1 LIVAKS
7 VAEYLV
13 PVKAFLGCETPDE
26 WIAFASREDQLPA
39 LLADHANCE
48 LKAAQTA
55 QALMWRYGTP
65 RTHAEVDAG
74 GLQASMLHKLSRLA
88 REELRHFEQVL
99 NIMKK
104 LSLPYVA
111 VPASRYATGMIAAAD
126 KREPQ
131 ALVDK
136 LIIGAFIEARSCER
150 FAKLAPNLPSMVA
163 DFYVSL
169 LKSESRHFGDYL
181 ALAEAYTGASIDAR
195 VAHFR
200 CVEAELVQSED
211 AEFRFHSGVPAQVA

>member
-1 LIVAKS
+1 MAKT
-7 VAEYLV
+7 VAEYLA
-13 PVKAFLGCETPDE
+13 PVHAFLGCETPDA
-26 WIAFASREDQLPA
+26 WIAFAARQDQLPA

-65 RTHAEVDAG
+65 RPHSAVDATG
-74 GLQASMLHKLSRLA
+74 HQAAMLHKLSRLA

-104 LSLPYVA
+104 LSMSYEA
-111 VPASRYATGMIAAAD
+111 VPASRYATGMIAAAEKND
-126 KREPQ
+126 PQ

-150 FAKLAPNLPSMVA
+150 FAKLAPHLPKLVA
-163 DFYVSL
+163 DFYISL
-169 LKSESRHFGDYL
+169 LKSESRHFTDYL
-181 ALAEAYTGASIDAR
+181 ALAESFAGQPIDQR
-195 VAHFR
+195 VNYFR
-200 CVEAELVQSED
+200 DVEASLVESED
-211 AEFRFHSGVPAQVA
+211 AEFRFHSGVPAEVA

>member
-1 LIVAKS
+1 MAKT
-7 VAEYLV
+7 VTEYLE
-13 PVKAFLGCETPDE
+13 PVLDFLACETPDA

-65 RTHAEVDAG
+65 RTIRAVDASG
-74 GLQASMLHKLSRLA
+74 GQATMLHKLSRLA

-104 LSLPYVA
+104 LSVPYVA
-111 VPASRYATGMIAAAD
+111 VPASRYATGMIEAAA
-126 KREPQ
+126 KQEPQ

-150 FAKLAPNLPSMVA
+150 FAKLAPYLPAQVA
-163 DFYVSL
+163 AFYVSL
-169 LKSESRHFGDYL
+169 LKSESRHFSDYL
-181 ALAEAYTGASIDAR
+181 ALAETFAGQDITER

-200 CVEAELVQSED
+200 QVEQRLVLTED
-211 AEFRFHSGVPAQVA
+211 AEFRFHSGVPVEAA

>member
-1 LIVAKS
+1 MAKTI
-7 VAEYLV
+7 AEYLQ
-13 PVKAFLGCETPDE
+13 PVHAFLACETPDP
-26 WIAFASREDQLPA
+26 WIAYAAREDQLPA

-48 LKAAQTA
+48 MKAAQTA

-65 RTHAEVDAG
+65 RTNSAVDTSG
-74 GLQASMLHKLSRLA
+74 SQASMLHKLSRLA

-104 LSLPYVA
+104 LGLPYVA
-111 VPASRYATGMIAAAD
+111 VPASRYATGMIAAAEKHD
-126 KREPQ
+126 PQ

-150 FAKLAPNLPSMVA
+150 FAKLAPHLPPLVA
-163 DFYVSL
+163 DFYISL
-169 LKSESRHFGDYL
+169 LKSESRHFSDYL
-181 ALAEAYTGASIDAR
+181 ALAEIFAGTNIDAR

-200 CVEAELVQSED
+200 QVEASLVLSED
-211 AEFRFHSGVPAQVA
+211 AEFRFHSGIPLEAA

>member
-1 LIVAKS
+1 MAKT
-7 VAEYLV
+7 VAEYLQ
-13 PVKAFLGCETPDE
+13 PVHAFLACETPDP
-26 WIAFASREDQLPA
+26 WIAYASREDQLPA

-48 LKAAQTA
+48 MKAAQTA

-65 RTHAEVDAG
+65 RTNSAVDTAG
-74 GLQASMLHKLSRLA
+74 SQASMLHKLSRLA

-104 LSLPYVA
+104 LGLPYVA
-111 VPASRYATGMIAAAD
+111 VPASRYATGMIAAAEKHD
-126 KREPQ
+126 PQ

-150 FAKLAPNLPSMVA
+150 FAKLAPHLPPLVA
-163 DFYVSL
+163 DFYISL
-169 LKSESRHFGDYL
+169 LKSESRHFSDYL
-181 ALAEAYTGASIDAR
+181 ALAQAFATTNIEAR

-200 CVEAELVQSED
+200 KVEASLVLSED
-211 AEFRFHSGVPAQVA
+211 AEFRFHSGIPVEAA

>member
-1 LIVAKS
+1 MAKTIS
-7 VAEYLV
+7 EYLE
-13 PVKAFLGCETPDE
+13 PVHNFLACETPDA

-65 RTHAEVDAG
+65 RTLAAVDANSG
-74 GLQASMLHKLSRLA
+74 QATMLHKLSRLA

-99 NIMKK
+99 NVMKK
-104 LSLPYVA
+104 LSVPYVA

-126 KREPQ
+126 KQEPQ
-131 ALVDK
+131 ALIDK

-150 FAKLAPNLPSMVA
+150 FAKLAPHLPTLVA

-181 ALAEAYTGASIDAR
+181 ALAESFAGHDISDR

-200 CVEAELVQSED
+200 HVEAELVRTED
-211 AEFRFHSGVPAQVA
+211 AQFRFHSGVPVEAA

>member
-1 LIVAKS
+1 MAKS

-13 PVKAFLGCETPDE
+13 PVRAFLGCETPDE
-26 WIAFASREDQLPA
+26 WIVFAAREDQLPA

-65 RTHAEVDAG
+65 RTHAEVDASG
-74 GLQASMLHKLSRLA
+74 VQASMLHKLSRLA

-126 KREPQ
+126 KCEPN

-150 FAKLAPNLPSMVA
+150 FAKLAPHLPPLVA
-163 DFYVSL
+163 DFYISL

-181 ALAEAYTGASIDAR
+181 TLAETYSGASIEAR

-200 CVEAELVQSED
+200 RVEAELVQSED
-211 AEFRFHSGVPAQVA
+211 AEFRFHSGVPAKVA